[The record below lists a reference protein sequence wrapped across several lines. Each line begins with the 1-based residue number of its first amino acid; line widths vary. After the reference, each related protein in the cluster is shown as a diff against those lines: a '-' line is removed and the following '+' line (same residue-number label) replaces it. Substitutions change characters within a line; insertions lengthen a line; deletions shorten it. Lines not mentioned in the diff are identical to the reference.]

1 MKILIQG
8 SNILAV
14 GNLTETADAIT
25 SSDAVYPKHVITGW
39 QIVEATL
46 PDDYAPGKYSYSAG
60 VFTLK
65 PVVVT
70 AEQKAAANAIIMAK
84 LAANDLKIV
93 RALVDGDAA
102 RISAHKDSQAALRS
116 QLSKE

>member
-1 MKILIQG
+1 MNILVHNT
-8 SNILAV
+8 NILAV
-14 GNLTETADAIT
+14 NPIDTGAQWETPDQIIPKNVAAGAAIV
-25 SSDAVYPKHVITGW
+25 D
-39 QIVEATL
+39 ATL
-46 PDDYAPGKYSYSAG
+46 PSDYAHGKYTFSAG

-84 LAANDLKIV
+84 LAAADLTIM
-93 RALVDGDAA
+93 RAVVEGDAA

-116 QLSKE
+116 QLQA